1 MLQNYDT
8 MSIDP
13 KDFEGQT
20 ILILGRGTYIHMLL
34 SVLVATMDGVQYIMS
49 VLVQHTLA
57 VCCLNSGNSGFETA
71 QNIVGST
78 AYIHMASRSRVKQ
91 AYQTHYVGDLR
102 AINNQL
108 VDTYQLKSLDGFLG
122 MRMILHVMASC
133 KYDTDV

>member
-1 MLQNYDT
+1 MY
-8 MSIDP
+8 
-13 KDFEGQT
+13 
-20 ILILGRGTYIHMLL
+20 LL
-34 SVLVATMDGVQYIMS
+34 DGVQYIVS
-49 VLVQHTLA
+49 VLVLHIPA

-71 QNIVGST
+71 QNIVGSA

-122 MRMILHVMASC
+122 MRVILHVMASC
-133 KYDTDV
+133 K

>member
-20 ILILGRGTYIHMLL
+20 VLILGRGTYVHMLL
-34 SVLVATMDGVQYIMS
+34 SVLVGWGAVYSECIGTT
-49 VLVQHTLA
+49 HT
-57 VCCLNSGNSGFETA
+57 CCLLFDSGNSGFETA
-71 QNIVGST
+71 QNIVGSA

-122 MRMILHVMASC
+122 MRMILHIRASC
-133 KYDTDV
+133 K